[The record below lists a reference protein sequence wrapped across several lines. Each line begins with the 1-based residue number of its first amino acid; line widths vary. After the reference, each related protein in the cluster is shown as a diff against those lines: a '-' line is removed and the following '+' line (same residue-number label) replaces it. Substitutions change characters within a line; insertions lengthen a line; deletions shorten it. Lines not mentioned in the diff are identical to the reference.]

1 MSIGTGTSN
10 YVTREGLAKP
20 GSRGLGMLIEYLRE
34 WVNNIIPICGVIY
47 RVRTFNLKITI

>member
-34 WVNNIIPICGVIY
+34 WVNNIIPICGVLY